1 MQWVV
6 AMWDSAGT
14 CAWRQPQGT
23 LSMKNQPKEI
33 LPADLWWLEQ
43 RRSFQG
49 QVREDGRHIFSQ
61 CLCNYTKG
69 TGTDTPGC
77 SCFLPRIPA
86 CSYLLRTVTDS
97 YFGGKAVAILRLQ
110 TKICMKNMEV
120 FWLFTHVF
128 QASYVLFPQLKFTM
142 YIRDSQK
149 WGRESQEWYFIKGEL
164 VFQLH
169 IYLYL
174 FISTARRRCC
184 LDPPWPGRP

>member
-1 MQWVV
+1 METATRYTQHEEPAKGNSTCWSLVV
-6 AMWDSAGT
+6 GAKEE
-14 CAWRQPQGT
+14 
-23 LSMKNQPKEI
+23 LSRTS
-33 LPADLWWLEQ
+33 Q
-43 RRSFQG
+43 RRW
-49 QVREDGRHIFSQ
+49 ETHFSQ
-61 CLCNYTKG
+61 CLCHYTKG
-69 TGTDTPGC
+69 TGADTPGC